1 MTNST
6 SNHESNVTID
16 DLTIM
21 IANGFRGVD
30 KRFVELED
38 RLTGKIDSL
47 ESRFDSLESMVDQM
61 DMRLTSQID
70 NIVRV

>member
-30 KRFVELED
+30 KKLEALD
-38 RLTGKIDSL
+38 VKLTTRIDSL
-47 ESRFDSLESMVDQM
+47 ESRVDQM
-61 DMRLTSQID
+61 DSRLTSQID
-70 NIVRV
+70 KIVRV